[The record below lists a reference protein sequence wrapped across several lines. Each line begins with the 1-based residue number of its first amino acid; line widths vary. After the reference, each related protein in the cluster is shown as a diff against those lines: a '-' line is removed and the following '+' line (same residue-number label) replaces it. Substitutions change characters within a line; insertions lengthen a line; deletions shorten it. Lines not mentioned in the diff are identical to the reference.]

1 MSSPSRPAPRSFSHV
16 ETWVFDLDNTLY
28 PHHLNLWQQVDE
40 RIRDYIARFLKI
52 THEEAFH
59 LQKDYYKRYG
69 TSMRG
74 LMTVHGMKP
83 DDFLDFVHQIDHSP
97 LTPNAALGS
106 AIENLPGR
114 KLILTNGT
122 RRHADAVLARLAL
135 DNHFED
141 VFDIVAAELEPKPR
155 PQTYDRFLARHGVD
169 PRKAAMFEDLA
180 RNLAVPHELGMI
192 TVLVVPEKTRE
203 VFREGW
209 ELEGRQAAHVD
220 HVTDSLVGF
229 LEKIVPAR

>member
-1 MSSPSRPAPRSFSHV
+1 
-16 ETWVFDLDNTLY
+16 
-28 PHHLNLWQQVDE
+28 
-40 RIRDYIARFLKI
+40 
-52 THEEAFH
+52 
-59 LQKDYYKRYG
+59 
-69 TSMRG
+69 MRG

-141 VFDIVAAELEPKPR
+141 VFDIVAAELDPKLPFVHFNLGTAYLKQQDYERAKSEFLKDIALEPDLPFS
-155 PQTYDRFLARHGVD
+155 YDQ
-169 PRKAAMFEDLA
+169 
-180 RNLAVPHELGMI
+180 LGA
-192 TVLVVPEKTRE
+192 L
-203 VFREGW
+203 FF
-209 ELEGRQAAHVD
+209 QAGS
-220 HVTDSLVGF
+220 DSL
-229 LEKIVPAR
+229 R